1 LTTPPSSTT
10 LTGGVGSIRKVNGL
24 PAVGDIQPKR
34 AARDGGK
41 VQVAI
46 VGPGS
51 GHKELQL
58 LEAGELHE
66 TKGRVGVVARWVG
79 QVNIHYGNFSV
90 LAEEIF
96 KILSSDRILVPAGE
110 VADKGKKGSFSWEG
124 DWGGVVVGPAIV
136 VAAVI
141 AVIAGLAAAAV
152 HIVPAA
158 KVIETIIAAVSSI
171 SAVASAIITPAV
183 VAITPISTP

>member
-1 LTTPPSSTT
+1 M
-10 LTGGVGSIRKVNGL
+10 
-24 PAVGDIQPKR
+24 
-34 AARDGGK
+34 
-41 VQVAI
+41 
-46 VGPGS
+46 
-51 GHKELQL
+51 
-58 LEAGELHE
+58 
-66 TKGRVGVVARWVG
+66 GVVARWVG

-141 AVIAGLAAAAV
+141 AVIAGLASAAAV

-158 KVIETIIAAVSSI
+158 KVIETIIAAISSI
-171 SAVASAIITPAV
+171 SAVASAIITLAV
-183 VAITPISTP
+183 VAITPISTS